1 MLIGEPG
8 VGKTAIIE
16 GLAQNIINKTLPRVL
31 HDKRVLSL
39 DIASIVSGTKYRG
52 QFEERIKGVM
62 AELEKNNNIIIFIDE
77 IHNLV
82 GAGSSTGSLD
92 ASNLFKPPL
101 ARGEINCIGAT
112 TMDEYRKHIEKD
124 GALERRFQ
132 KNYYSC
138 SIC

>member
-1 MLIGEPG
+1 M
-8 VGKTAIIE
+8 
-16 GLAQNIINKTLPRVL
+16 
-31 HDKRVLSL
+31 HDKVLSL

-52 QFEERIKGVM
+52 QFEERIGSVM

-101 ARGEINCIGAT
+101 ARVKLIV
-112 TMDEYRKHIEKD
+112 
-124 GALERRFQ
+124 
-132 KNYYSC
+132 
-138 SIC
+138 